1 MPPFNQI
8 PLCKYS
14 KLGGQYTK
22 KGLKFLHLEVKEH
35 GFAEQNI
42 ILCQECRVVGDSAG
56 EGFITKP
63 DDLILA
69 VNGIPQVVI

>member
-1 MPPFNQI
+1 M
-8 PLCKYS
+8 
-14 KLGGQYTK
+14 
-22 KGLKFLHLEVKEH
+22 
-35 GFAEQNI
+35 
-42 ILCQECRVVGDSAG
+42 VGDSAG